1 MIARSAPRAF
11 RKFDA
16 GANHRSPRADKH
28 DCQVRAL
35 VTASGASYADAWQ
48 LLYVLQGERR
58 ACGFTLV
65 DDLRARDPR
74 LRVVEELAFPAVRGE
89 PRMTGEAF
97 CRKYPRGNFI
107 LRMAHHVAAVKDGQ
121 VYDTWDSTDRCVYAA
136 WQIEPLGEP

>member
-1 MIARSAPRAF
+1 MNAF

-16 GANHRSPRADKH
+16 GALHRSPRADKQ

-35 VTASGASYADAWQ
+35 VTALDVSYADAWQ
-48 LLYVLQGERR
+48 LLYVMQGERR

-65 DDLRARDPR
+65 DDLRIGDARLHVAR
-74 LRVVEELAFPAVRGE
+74 ELVFPSTKGR

-97 CRKYPRGNFI
+97 CTSHPRGNFI

-121 VYDTWDSTDRCVYAA
+121 VYDTWDSTKRCVYAA
-136 WQIEPLGEP
+136 WEIEPPVKP